1 MEDDIKVGRRN
12 SLADQARLQAAHD
25 ALVEAGAVCASEIIE
40 SPIIDNPV
48 KSISRTDDELRVA
61 NYIVVFG
68 GRDLTG
74 IAGHKNAD
82 GSSGEYFTKN
92 TKFESPYTKTGIL
105 HVDFEHGLDPDDV
118 GADENQ
124 VLGYVDWKTARIDDG
139 GLFVERVLSRRGQY
153 VQWLETLIDAG
164 LVGNS
169 SEAIRGQVRK
179 ADNGEILEWPLKRD
193 SLTVMPMEPRMLAE
207 NPIMAKAIEALKS
220 LRYPTQAEAAETA
233 PAVDSKPE
241 INVEKPMENAKM
253 TDTPEIDV
261 KAIALEAAKTAVEE
275 YAKSLPAGVQ
285 AGANVQVT
293 KDAADQPFKN
303 AGEFFMAVKQAAYS
317 PMSEDIRLRPLKASG
332 MSESQPA
339 DGGYLVSSAIAGGI
353 LQNMVETGSLL
364 SRISLDNVGPNS
376 NGMVYNA
383 IDEST
388 RASSLWGGVIP
399 YWLSEGGSKTAS
411 APKFRQLELKLK
423 KVAALAY
430 ASDELLAD
438 ATALQSWLSREVPNA
453 LRYWVEE
460 AIYNGDGVGKPLGIV
475 AAPCLVSATRTD
487 ASNIDSADILRMYAR
502 RLGNGPYVWLINRDV
517 TPELFA
523 LGSTYQSFFIPPG
536 QWQSAP
542 SGSLLGLP
550 IIENEF
556 SPTLGT
562 LGDIVLADLSKY
574 QAIQKGGIES
584 ASSIHVKF
592 TTDETAFRFVYRFD
606 GAPMLNSALT
616 PHKGSATR
624 SHFIALAA
632 TT

>member
-25 ALVEAGAVCASEIIE
+25 ALVEAGAVCAPAPEVEII
-40 SPIIDNPV
+40 PIDAEKTLVAFGNEV
-48 KSISRTDDELRVA
+48 KALGDGKLGGYLVRFSDE
-61 NYIVVFG
+61 NTP
-68 GRDLTG
+68 DLTG
-74 IAGHKNAD
+74 D
-82 GSSGEYFTKN
+82 FFTKTTDFGAHQTTPVLYQHGMD
-92 TKFESPYTKTGIL
+92 TKVGRRIIGKGTLTS
-105 HVDFEHGLDPDDV
+105 DDV
-118 GADENQ
+118 GVWIEAQLNMRDEYEKAIYSMAEA
-124 VLGYVDWKTARIDDG
+124 GKMGWSSGTASH
-139 GLFVERVLSRRGQY
+139 LVEREPSG
-153 VQWLETLIDAG
+153 
-164 LVGNS
+164 
-169 SEAIRGQVRK
+169 K
-179 ADNGEILEWPLKRD
+179 AYRITAWPLGLD
-193 SLTVMPMEPRMLAE
+193 ASLTPTPAEPRNDVIPL
-207 NPIMAKAIEALKS
+207 KAFTA
-220 LRYPTQAEAAETA
+220 QAEAAVTA
-233 PAVDSKPE
+233 PG
-241 INVEKPMENAKM
+241 VEGKKLSQEKMEKAKM

-285 AGANVQVT
+285 AGANVQVV
-293 KDAADQPFKN
+293 KDAADQPFKS

-411 APKFRQLELKLK
+411 APKFRQIELKLK

-430 ASDELLAD
+430 ASDELLSD

-460 AIYNGDGVGKPLGIV
+460 AIYNGDGVGKPLGII

-616 PHKGSATR
+616 PHKGSATL

>member
-1 MEDDIKVGRRN
+1 MDEMKVGRRN
-12 SLADQARLQAAHD
+12 SLADQTRLQAAHD
-25 ALVEAGAVCASEIIE
+25 ALVEAGAVCATEIMEI
-40 SPIIDNPV
+40 PIDPDKTLVISGHEV
-48 KSISRTDDELRVA
+48 KALGAGKVGGYLVRYSTDADP
-61 NYIVVFG
+61 
-68 GRDLTG
+68 DLTG
-74 IAGHKNAD
+74 DFFSKETNFGDHAKTPVLYQHGMDTKIGRRVI
-82 GSSGEYFTKN
+82 GEGTL
-92 TKFESPYTKTGIL
+92 TR
-105 HVDFEHGLDPDDV
+105 DDV
-118 GADENQ
+118 GVWIEAQLNLRDEYEQ
-124 VLGYVDWKTARIDDG
+124 ALYAMAEAGKMGWSSGTAAH
-139 GLFVERVLSRRGQY
+139 LVER
-153 VQWLETLIDAG
+153 EPAG
-164 LVGNS
+164 
-169 SEAIRGQVRK
+169 K
-179 ADNGEILEWPLKRD
+179 AYRITAWPLGLD
-193 SLTVMPMEPRMLAE
+193 ASLTPTPAEPRNAAQT
-207 NPIMAKAIEALKS
+207 IKALTA
-220 LRYPTQAEAAETA
+220 QAEAAETA
-233 PAVDSKPE
+233 PGVECTKPT
-241 INVEKPMENAKM
+241 EKTMENAKM
-253 TDTPEIDV
+253 EVTPDIDV

-285 AGANVQVT
+285 AGANVQVV

-317 PMSEDIRLRPLKASG
+317 PMSEDVRLRPLKASG
-332 MSESQPA
+332 MTEGQPA
-339 DGGYLVSSAIAGGI
+339 DGGYLVSSGIASGI
-353 LQNMVETGSLL
+353 LQSMVEVGNIL
-364 SRISLDNVGPNS
+364 SRVSMDSIGPNS

-399 YWLSEGGSKTAS
+399 YWLSEGGTKTAS

-453 LRYWVEE
+453 LRYWVED
-460 AIYNGDGVGKPLGIV
+460 AFLNGDGVGKPLGII

-487 ASNIDSADILRMYAR
+487 ASNIDAADILRMYAR

-523 LGSTYQSFFIPPG
+523 LNTTYENLFLPPG
-536 QWQSAP
+536 AWQSAP
-542 SGSLLGLP
+542 GGMLLGLP
-550 IIENEF
+550 IIETEVNP
-556 SPTLGT
+556 SLGS
-562 LGDIVLADLSKY
+562 LGDILLADLSKY

-592 TTDETAFRFVYRFD
+592 TTDETAFRFVYRVD

-616 PHKGSATR
+616 PHKGSATQ